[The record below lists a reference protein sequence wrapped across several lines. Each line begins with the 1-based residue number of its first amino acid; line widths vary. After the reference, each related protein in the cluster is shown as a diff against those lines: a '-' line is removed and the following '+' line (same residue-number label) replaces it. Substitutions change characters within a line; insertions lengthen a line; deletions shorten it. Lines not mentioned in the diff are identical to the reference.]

1 MTTEQEDL
9 NPILSHRIGLISY
22 DPTAP
27 LTLSIPL
34 DHVQDHTQCDYY
46 WGDHKGLLRDI
57 ELAMNR
63 MRATNRDQVYEIAFT
78 IAQYLQT
85 FCLKNEGDP
94 PPPDPSI
101 PTFHWENSI
110 EEAADAINR
119 DHQDYP
125 ARVPDTVAAIQSAT
139 QALRANPAITIS
151 LIRSVHRQVFPD
163 HGAGAGHW
171 RTVDIKADHPLAKS
185 WQIMDERMEDLEQY
199 YRASDL
205 GSSLLQP
212 GVSFIPIPNLE
223 NWYLNFRIIHPL
235 LHGNSRTAAIIVAA
249 ASFLGDGEE
258 ENYLSADANRNGIF

>member
-1 MTTEQEDL
+1 MAFALSAAFGQFTSSSL
-9 NPILSHRIGLISY
+9 NCY
-22 DPTAP
+22 
-27 LTLSIPL
+27 
-34 DHVQDHTQCDYY
+34 
-46 WGDHKGLLRDI
+46 
-57 ELAMNR
+57 E
-63 MRATNRDQVYEIAFT
+63 YEIALT

-94 PPPDPSI
+94 PIDPSI

-139 QALRANPAITIS
+139 QALRANPAITLS

-171 RTVDIKADHPLAKS
+171 RTVDIKADHPLANS
-185 WQIMDERMEDLEQY
+185 WQTLDERMEDLEQD

-205 GSSLLQP
+205 F
-212 GVSFIPIPNLE
+212 VPNLT

-249 ASFLGDGEE
+249 ASFLKEGEE
-258 ENYLSADANRNGIF
+258 ESYLSADANMNGIF